1 MHFTNYINLEIIY
14 LRILNLIFGLL
25 SIFFL
30 SKIIKLYQV
39 KINYYML
46 GAVLILSQIAL
57 QFVVLIHIILQLFLR
72 A

>member
-39 KINYYML
+39 KINYYMF